1 MLSEFRKGIDW
12 DKETVAKLSGLCDLS
27 ESQVYKWNW
36 DQRKKFGSQM
46 EIEERTEVSRDEFG
60 GYCCK
65 RWGKLEELCSD
76 ESIYGLLNLNI
87 EDKARAIVLK
97 DQEKKEVQK
106 IEIQK
111 KVQVFTPTP
120 QQARP

>member
-1 MLSEFRKGIDW
+1 MLSEFRKGADW
-12 DKETVAKLSGLCDLS
+12 DKDTVAKLSSLCDLS

-36 DQRKKFGSQM
+36 DQRKKFGTHFEQ
-46 EIEERTEVSRDEFG
+46 EEGTEVSRDEFG

-87 EDKARAIVLK
+87 EDKARAIVFK
-97 DQEKKEVQK
+97 DQEKK
-106 IEIQK
+106 
-111 KVQVFTPTP
+111 
-120 QQARP
+120 